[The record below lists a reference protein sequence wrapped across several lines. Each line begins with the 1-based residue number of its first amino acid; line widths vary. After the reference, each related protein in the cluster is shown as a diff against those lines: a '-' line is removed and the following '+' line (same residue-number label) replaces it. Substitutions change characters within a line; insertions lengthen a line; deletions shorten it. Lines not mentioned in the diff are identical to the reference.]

1 MYMTVIIF
9 FLLESYSSRYCATG
23 CLKNIR
29 FMFESEKKMQI
40 CVHSAFSPENEKVR
54 NCYIPFGKL
63 NCHVLV
69 RLNFGDFI
77 WHVIAK
83 YTNFWPQTYDP
94 VEPKWCTG
102 FCSVF
107 ILNFSFNIFRGT
119 RCSLLGRV
127 KTKQKK
133 KKKHTWDEKL
143 VELNVQQI
151 ILLYLLRMVS
161 VVNTL

>member
-1 MYMTVIIF
+1 MVRACSIYKEEKNIFCLSDNWMYMTVIIF

-54 NCYIPFGKL
+54 NYYIPFGKL

-77 WHVIAK
+77 
-83 YTNFWPQTYDP
+83 
-94 VEPKWCTG
+94 
-102 FCSVF
+102 
-107 ILNFSFNIFRGT
+107 
-119 RCSLLGRV
+119 
-127 KTKQKK
+127 
-133 KKKHTWDEKL
+133 
-143 VELNVQQI
+143 
-151 ILLYLLRMVS
+151 
-161 VVNTL
+161 